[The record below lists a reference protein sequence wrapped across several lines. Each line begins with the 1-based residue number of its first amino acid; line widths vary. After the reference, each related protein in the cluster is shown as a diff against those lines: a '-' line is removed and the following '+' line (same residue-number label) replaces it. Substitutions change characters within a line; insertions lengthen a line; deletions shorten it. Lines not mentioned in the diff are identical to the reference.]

1 MPAFDYSALNAKG
14 RREKGVLEGDT
25 ARQVRQLLR
34 DQGLTPLD
42 VEEIA
47 RRRESSSAPGRV
59 RFHRIAAADL
69 ALLTRHLATLLRAGA
84 PLEEALANVA
94 RQSRR
99 NRIKSVVL
107 AVRSRVMEGHS
118 LAAGLADF
126 PGVFPEL
133 YRATVDAG
141 EESGHLEG
149 VLDRLADYTE
159 ARQVMRQK
167 VGTALFYPAL
177 LTTMALLVLAG
188 LLGYVVPQV
197 VQVFNNLNQ
206 ELPLLTRGLI
216 RLSELVRDYGLLAGG
231 ALLLA
236 LVVARQLLKRE
247 ALRYKAHRLLLR
259 LPVIGSLAR
268 GLNSA
273 RFARTL
279 SILSAS
285 GVPILQALTI
295 ASRVVPNL
303 PMRQAVEEVAHR
315 VREGSLI
322 HRALE
327 QTSYFPPMTVY
338 LIASGEATGQLQEM
352 LERAAVQQE
361 RETDMTISTAL
372 ALFEP
377 LLIMVMGGV
386 VLLIVMAILLPIF
399 ELNQLVS

>member
-1 MPAFDYSALNAKG
+1 MPAFEYTALNVKG

-47 RRRESSSAPGRV
+47 RRRETSAALSGV
-59 RFHRIAAADL
+59 RFGRINATDL

-126 PGVFPEL
+126 PGVFPEI

-141 EESGHLEG
+141 EESGHLER

-167 VGTALFYPAL
+167 VGTALFYPVL
-177 LTTMALLVLAG
+177 LTVMAVLVLAG

-197 VQVFNNLNQ
+197 VQVFENLGQ

-216 RLSELVRDYGLLAGG
+216 RLSELVRDYGLWAGAG
-231 ALLLA
+231 ILLA
-236 LVVARQLLKRE
+236 LGMLRQLLKRE
-247 ALRYKAHRLLLR
+247 ALRYKAHRLVLS
-259 LPVIGSLAR
+259 LPVIGGLVR

-285 GVPILQALTI
+285 GVPILQALSI
-295 ASRVVPNL
+295 SSRVVPNL
-303 PMRQAVEEVAHR
+303 PMRRAVETVASR

-327 QTSYFPPMTVY
+327 QTGYFPPMTVY
-338 LIASGEATGQLQEM
+338 LIANGEASGQLQEM

-361 RETDMTISTAL
+361 RETDMTIATAL

-377 LLIMVMGGV
+377 LLIMAMGGV
-386 VLLIVMAILLPIF
+386 VLIIVMAILLPIF

>member
-1 MPAFDYSALNAKG
+1 MPAFEYSALNTKG

-47 RRRESSSAPGRV
+47 HRRESSSTPGRV

-118 LAAGLADF
+118 LAAGLSDF

-167 VGTALFYPAL
+167 VGTALFYPIL
-177 LTTMALLVLAG
+177 LTTMAILVLTG

-216 RLSELVRDYGLLAGG
+216 RLSELVRDYGLFVGA

-236 LVVARQLLKRE
+236 LVVARRLLKRE

-259 LPVIGSLAR
+259 LPVIGGLVR

-285 GVPILQALTI
+285 GVPF
-295 ASRVVPNL
+295 SRP
-303 PMRQAVEEVAHR
+303 
-315 VREGSLI
+315 
-322 HRALE
+322 
-327 QTSYFPPMTVY
+327 
-338 LIASGEATGQLQEM
+338 
-352 LERAAVQQE
+352 
-361 RETDMTISTAL
+361 
-372 ALFEP
+372 
-377 LLIMVMGGV
+377 
-386 VLLIVMAILLPIF
+386 
-399 ELNQLVS
+399 

>member
-1 MPAFDYSALNAKG
+1 MAAFEYSALTARG

-25 ARQVRQLLR
+25 ARQVRQVLR

-42 VEEIA
+42 VQEVA
-47 RRRESSSAPGRV
+47 RKRDRRTGVP
-59 RFHRIAAADL
+59 RFHRVSAADL
-69 ALLTRHLATLLRAGA
+69 ALLTRHLATLLRSGA

-94 RQSRR
+94 RQSRK
-99 NRIKSVVL
+99 NSVKSVIL
-107 AVRSRVMEGHS
+107 GVRSRVMEGHS
-118 LAAGLADF
+118 LASGLADF
-126 PGVFPEL
+126 PAAFPEL

-141 EESGHLEG
+141 EESGHLDR

-167 VGTALFYPAL
+167 VSTALFYPIL
-177 LTTMALLVLAG
+177 LTLMAILVLVG

-197 VQVFNNLNQ
+197 VQVFENLGQ
-206 ELPLLTRGLI
+206 TLPWLTRALI
-216 RLSELVRDYGLLAGG
+216 AVSEAVQDYGLWALA
-231 ALLLA
+231 AVVA
-236 LVVARQLLKRE
+236 LVVLVRRLMRQER
-247 ALRYKAHRLLLR
+247 LRFRAHRLLLR
-259 LPVIGSLAR
+259 LPVIGRLAS

-279 SILSAS
+279 SILAAS
-285 GVPILQALTI
+285 GVPILQALQI
-295 ASRVVPNL
+295 ASRVIPNL
-303 PMRQAVEEVAHR
+303 PMRGAVEVVAHK

-327 QTSYFPPMTVY
+327 QTGYFPPMTVY
-338 LIASGEATGQLQEM
+338 LIANGEASGQLQEM

-361 RETDMTISTAL
+361 RETDMTISAVL

-377 LLIMVMGGV
+377 MLILTMGGV
-386 VLLIVMAILLPIF
+386 VLIIVLAILLPIF